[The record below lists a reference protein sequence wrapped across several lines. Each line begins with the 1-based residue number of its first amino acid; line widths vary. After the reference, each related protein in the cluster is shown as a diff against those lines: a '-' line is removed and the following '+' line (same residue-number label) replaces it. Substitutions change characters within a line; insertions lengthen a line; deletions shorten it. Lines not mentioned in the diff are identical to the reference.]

1 MSEPRRYFSL
11 AGPYTA
17 LAGLLVCAVVVF
29 TVLLGEWF
37 PDTPLLVGSLA
48 LLVALPLAEHFLA
61 GQKRL
66 GEAARAALKRH
77 YWPGNV
83 RELKNIIQR
92 ALLLA
97 AGDTIAP
104 ADLGF
109 AAAPA
114 SSIPP
119 APSADSEPDRDAIEQ
134 ALARA
139 GGTIAQAAAELGLSR
154 QALYRRME
162 RLGISRPAG

>member
-1 MSEPRRYFSL
+1 VIELRLPSLSERP
-11 AGPYTA
+11 G
-17 LAGLLVCAVVVF
+17 
-29 TVLLGEWF
+29 
-37 PDTPLLVGSLA
+37 DI
-48 LLVALPLAEHFLA
+48 LPLAEYFLA
-61 GQKRL
+61 GEKRL
-66 GEAARAALKRH
+66 GEAARVALKRH

-97 AGDTIAP
+97 ANDTITP

-114 SSIPP
+114 SSIHHRRWRSPNP
-119 APSADSEPDRDAIEQ
+119 IAKRLNRRWRV
-134 ALARA
+134 LAARSRR
-139 GGTIAQAAAELGLSR
+139 QAAELGLSR
-154 QALYRRME
+154 QALYRRMD